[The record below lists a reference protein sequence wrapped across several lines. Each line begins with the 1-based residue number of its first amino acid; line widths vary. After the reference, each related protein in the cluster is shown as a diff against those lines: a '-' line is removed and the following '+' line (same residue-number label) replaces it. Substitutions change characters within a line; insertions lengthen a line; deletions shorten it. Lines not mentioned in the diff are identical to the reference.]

1 MYRLK
6 APYQCVLVKNRD
18 GGVDYHY
25 LCGIEK
31 GQIIPWLND
40 VQREM
45 FLREGVVEEIL
56 DPAPAQASGVGISH
70 TSAEPEP
77 SPLPEL
83 PPDPI
88 ANGDQIAE
96 CITALDGIP
105 VPTTAGRPT
114 CEHAL
119 RSAGFTFGNNVIAG
133 AVKQRKS
140 SEAVGA
146 Q

>member
-31 GQIIPWLND
+31 GQIIQWLND
-40 VQREM
+40 EQREM
-45 FLREGVVEEIL
+45 FLREGVVEEIA
-56 DPAPAQASGVGISH
+56 APP
-70 TSAEPEP
+70 PEP
-77 SPLPEL
+77 T
-83 PPDPI
+83 
-88 ANGDQIAE
+88 ANSDQVAD
-96 CITALDGIP
+96 CITALDGIRDGFGKP

-119 RSAGFTFGNNVIAG
+119 RSAGFTFGNNVIAA
-133 AVKQRKS
+133 AVKQRKC
-140 SEAVGA
+140 SEERQPA
-146 Q
+146 